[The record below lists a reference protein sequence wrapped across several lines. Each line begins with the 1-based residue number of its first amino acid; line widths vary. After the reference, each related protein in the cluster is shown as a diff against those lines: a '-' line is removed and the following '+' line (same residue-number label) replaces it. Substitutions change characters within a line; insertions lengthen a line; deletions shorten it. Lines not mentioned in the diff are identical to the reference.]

1 MNRSWKLGGSWKP
14 KPISVPVV
22 FRVYAVLFGLAG
34 IMLLIWVP
42 TWSRAWSGQAPLAR
56 ALGIGSI
63 VAACCAAALSSV
75 SNARRQQRSLF
86 WFAVGHVAL
95 WLATLLG
102 WGWVPGLAD
111 QAVAI
116 LGGTAF
122 VLFFLWLTAE
132 GEFPREPFATGGV
145 FGPPASASVEPL
157 RSHYEQKIRQAAA
170 QEERNR
176 LARDLHDS
184 IKQQIFAIQTAAAT
198 AQVRLEG
205 DSGGAREALDQ
216 IRSASREA
224 MTEMEVML
232 DQLRAEPLENTGL
245 VAALKKLCESI
256 GFRTGARVEF
266 KLGAVPAAAL
276 SAPGSAE
283 ATLRVAQEAL
293 ANVARHARAAH
304 VLVTL
309 DSSQGRMELTVQD
322 DGSGFDPATDSR
334 GMGTTNMRARAEE
347 LGGRLE
353 LLSSRQAGTT
363 VKFSIPSVAPA
374 SSFSRYKYRNRAIT
388 VWLMMLT
395 LFLNLNHSLHHWSL
409 FPAVAFVAAIAV
421 AHYLKAYGRM
431 RRWNQPVL

>member
-1 MNRSWKLGGSWKP
+1 MNRKGRLGGTWKP

-22 FRVYAVLFGLAG
+22 LRVYAALFGLAG
-34 IMLLIWVP
+34 VMLLIWGQ
-42 TWSRAWSGQAPLAR
+42 AWSGQAQLAR

-63 VAACCAAALSSV
+63 VAACCAAALSWV
-75 SNARRQQRSLF
+75 SNARAQRRSLF
-86 WFAVGHVAL
+86 WFAMGHVAL
-95 WLATLLG
+95 WLAAVLG

-132 GEFPREPFATGGV
+132 GEFPREPFATAGV
-145 FGPPASASVEPL
+145 FGPPASAPVEPL
-157 RSHYEQKIRQAAA
+157 RSQYEQKIRQAAA

-176 LARDLHDS
+176 LARELHDS

-224 MTEMEVML
+224 MTELEVML
-232 DQLRAEPLENTGL
+232 DQLRAEPLETTGL
-245 VAALKKLCESI
+245 VAALKKLCDSI
-256 GFRTGARVEF
+256 GFRTGAQVEF
-266 KLGAVPAAAL
+266 KLEAVPESAL
-276 SAPGSAE
+276 SAPGCAE

-293 ANVARHARAAH
+293 ANVARHARASH
-304 VLVTL
+304 VLVSL
-309 DSSQGRMELTVQD
+309 DSAEGRMELTVQD

-334 GMGTTNMRARAEE
+334 GMGTANMLARAEE

-374 SSFSRYKYRNRAIT
+374 SSFSRYKYRNRTIT

-409 FPAVAFVAAIAV
+409 FPAVAFVSAIAV
-421 AHYLKAYGRM
+421 AHYLKAYGRV
-431 RRWNQPVL
+431 RRWNQPAL